1 MVQCINILLSILSL
15 YNIFLIGHIILTWLP
30 FLMKYSF
37 FRLIYKIGG
46 WYIEPFSGVL
56 VLGPID
62 FTPVIGFIIYDS
74 LIAAIYYLL

>member
-37 FRLIYKIGG
+37 FRLIYKFGG